1 MGTFIYTLGGL
12 ETLAILILSI
22 AYALRP
28 KPLRRRF
35 HSIINSTAEWS
46 AYEHRR

>member
-1 MGTFIYTLGGL
+1 MSTFIYYLGGL
-12 ETLAILILSI
+12 ETFAIIILSI

-35 HSIINSTAEWS
+35 HSIINSTAEWEK
-46 AYEHRR
+46 YEHRR

>member
-1 MGTFIYTLGGL
+1 MSTFIYILGEI
-12 ETLAILILSI
+12 ETLAILTISI
-22 AYALRP
+22 ACALRP

>member
-1 MGTFIYTLGGL
+1 MGTFIYMLGGI

-35 HSIINSTAEWS
+35 HSIINSTAEWE
-46 AYEHRR
+46 AYERRR